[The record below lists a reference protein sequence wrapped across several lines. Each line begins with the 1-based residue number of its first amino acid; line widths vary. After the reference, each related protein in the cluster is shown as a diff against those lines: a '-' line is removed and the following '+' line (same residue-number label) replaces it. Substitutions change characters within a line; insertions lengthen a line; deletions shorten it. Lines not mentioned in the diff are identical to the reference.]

1 MHAGF
6 FRDLESDGP
15 VLSLHDDQAFL
26 PLDVDLTIR
35 GKHRGGLNGGPEDL
49 AVNEA
54 GLWHAALDRDR
65 KTPTGECSGKN
76 QRGKNNGTSL
86 MGREDNWAQ
95 FADNETRYKLVF
107 WVELVRNNSVC
118 L

>member
-15 VLSLHDDQAFL
+15 VLSLHDDHAFL
-26 PLDVDLTIR
+26 PLDVDPAIR

-65 KTPTGECSGKN
+65 KFFFSSRRRHTKFDCDWSSDVCS
-76 QRGKNNGTSL
+76 SDL
-86 MGREDNWAQ
+86 MIRH
-95 FADNETRYKLVF
+95 TRF
-107 WVELVRNNSVC
+107 DCDWSSDVC
-118 L
+118 SSD